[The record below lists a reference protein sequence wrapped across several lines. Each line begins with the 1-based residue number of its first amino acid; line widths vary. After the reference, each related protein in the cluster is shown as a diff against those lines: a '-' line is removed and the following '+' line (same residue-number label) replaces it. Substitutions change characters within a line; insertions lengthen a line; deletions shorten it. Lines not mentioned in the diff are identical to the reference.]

1 MTAEQ
6 LANRMKQAGYTNDRA
21 RDGLDK
27 MRLGLELGRTYHAV
41 RSWLAGERPVPVYVQ
56 RHLGA

>member
-1 MTAEQ
+1 MTSEQ
-6 LANRMKQAGYTNDRA
+6 LAHHMKQKGYVNPRS

-27 MRLGLELGRTYHAV
+27 MRLGMELGRTYHTV
-41 RSWLAGERPVPVYVQ
+41 RAWLVGEYPVPVYVQ